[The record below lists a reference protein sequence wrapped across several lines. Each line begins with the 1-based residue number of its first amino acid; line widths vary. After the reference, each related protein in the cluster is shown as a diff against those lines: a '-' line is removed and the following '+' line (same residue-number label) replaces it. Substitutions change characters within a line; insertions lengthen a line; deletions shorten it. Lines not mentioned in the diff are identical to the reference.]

1 MGMNAFLEIP
11 GVKGSARQQHVK
23 DLITVHGVVAEVR
36 ADLSWTTGRPEP
48 DKSKHK
54 PIVITKEFDL
64 ASPALQT
71 ALKVGTTFEH
81 VRLQFWRMPPGGGTE
96 EPYYTIRMSE
106 VKVVGIQLDMP
117 NNRRPEN
124 DLLPELEHV
133 SFSYT
138 GISYTFA
145 AGPETAGHRQEGERR
160 VRCDDRRLRHPGPG
174 EGQGD
179 GDRCGQGRR
188 QGDRR
193 CDLRSAE
200 GRGRG
205 AEVTATDHP
214 LRSEPLTD
222 LQRQGTRPWA

>member
-81 VRLQFWRMPPGGGTE
+81 VRLQFWRMPPGGGRE
-96 EPYYTIRMSE
+96 EAYYTIRMSE
-106 VKVVGIQLDMP
+106 VKVVDIQLDMP

-145 AGPETAGHRQEGERR
+145 AAQRQEGTDKKENAESGAMLAD
-160 VRCDDRRLRHPGPG
+160 CDIPALAKVKAMAIDAGKDAGKAIAGAIYEALKGGG
-174 EGQGD
+174 E
-179 GDRCGQGRR
+179 
-188 QGDRR
+188 
-193 CDLRSAE
+193 A
-200 GRGRG
+200 
-205 AEVTATDHP
+205 P
-214 LRSEPLTD
+214 K
-222 LQRQGTRPWA
+222 